1 MTTLSDS
8 RDDSITEL
16 HTTATLAFTEVALF
30 KRTAWR
36 LGHGH
41 SSKLDGRDTRLY
53 GTSTLS
59 KIFCTTVSAVTSSAS
74 AS

>member
-1 MTTLSDS
+1 MTKS
-8 RDDSITEL
+8 
-16 HTTATLAFTEVALF
+16 ATLAFTEVALF
-30 KRTAWR
+30 KRTARR
-36 LGHGH
+36 LGHGL
-41 SSKLDGRDTRLY
+41 SSKLDARVARLY

>member
-1 MTTLSDS
+1 MSKKE
-8 RDDSITEL
+8 IP
-16 HTTATLAFTEVALF
+16 AFTAVALF
-30 KRTAWR
+30 KRTARR
-36 LGHGH
+36 LGHGL
-41 SSKLDGRDTRLY
+41 SSKLDARDARLY